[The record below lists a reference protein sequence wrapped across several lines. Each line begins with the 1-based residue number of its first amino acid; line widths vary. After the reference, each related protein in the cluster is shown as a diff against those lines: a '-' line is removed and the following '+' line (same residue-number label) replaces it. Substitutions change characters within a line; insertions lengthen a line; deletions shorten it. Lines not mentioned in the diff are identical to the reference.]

1 MKSTIHEHQKNNFKI
16 VSKTLK
22 IITLLI
28 LFVTTFNS
36 CDTNDDDFY
45 NTEYISV
52 PNLVSIQTQAN
63 YNVGDYLYVNSY
75 INRLLAE
82 PNQTNLLDI
91 RKTTNNAP
99 SFAFS
104 YLLEKKVGNDWI
116 LVDASTPNI
125 DLDLGKFVTGGFY
138 NATAEFNVANDRY
151 EFLCGIKLPSSGQY
165 RISFGYN
172 SSSTSQ
178 VEIRSNSSSE
188 SISLTIFSNVSNLD
202 SEGYYNFTVN

>member
-22 IITLLI
+22 IIALLI
-28 LFVTTFNS
+28 LFVTTFSS

-125 DLDLGKFVTGGFY
+125 DLDLGKRCV
-138 NATAEFNVANDRY
+138 
-151 EFLCGIKLPSSGQY
+151 
-165 RISFGYN
+165 
-172 SSSTSQ
+172 
-178 VEIRSNSSSE
+178 
-188 SISLTIFSNVSNLD
+188 
-202 SEGYYNFTVN
+202 